1 MIKKAWDTHTSV
13 LISAL
18 KSASQVSSAWEESFE
33 KNLWETERVTDCDSW
48 VVMSKNNVPQ
58 INKLSHLKNFNSKTL
73 NVWKSFISE
82 TSLPLIGM
90 ESKGFFKGV
99 WAQTTTICTLY
110 LLHSV
115 LLCTNVPIEV
125 VLVSKRRYA
134 KQLIPFFVFRF
145 LLCRANLTPVLHQ
158 VCISLI
164 PLSFNPPLYIY
175 TPAARNEW
183 FTWRG
188 SLPPSESFATIHYSP
203 ASISLISLCC
213 VTLETPLRSLTCFFF
228 FPRSLSCSFSELH
241 SVLTVYAF

>member
-1 MIKKAWDTHTSV
+1 
-13 LISAL
+13 
-18 KSASQVSSAWEESFE
+18 
-33 KNLWETERVTDCDSW
+33 
-48 VVMSKNNVPQ
+48 MSRNNVPQ
-58 INKLSHLKNFNSKTL
+58 INKPSHLKTGSLKCWTFESLFFFFLINK
-73 NVWKSFISE
+73 
-82 TSLPLIGM
+82 TSLPLIGI
-90 ESKGFFKGV
+90 ESMCFQHV
-99 WAQTTTICTLY
+99 YRHRQPTTICTFY

-115 LLCTNVPIEV
+115 LLCTSAPIEA
-125 VLVSKRRYA
+125 LLLSKQRYA
-134 KQLIPFFVFRF
+134 KQLILFFSF

-164 PLSFNPPLYIY
+164 PLSFNPPLHIY

-213 VTLETPLRSLTCFFF
+213 VTLETPLRSRTCFFF